1 MGDEK
6 KGGFVA
12 TLPPNCVVLVCVCV
26 LTLVV
31 LTCLPSNASCNKHA
45 QLIIAIVAYTFSQFI

>member
-12 TLPPNCVVLVCVCV
+12 TLPPNYAVLCVYLLFVGLVSALDDC
-26 LTLVV
+26 LLLVV
-31 LTCLPSNASCNKHA
+31 PFAEV
-45 QLIIAIVAYTFSQFI
+45 VA